1 MSAVSDGA
9 VVFGGY
15 EGKTFRMFADL
26 KSAYLLHSP
35 ELTRYVRR
43 RAGDRNA
50 VADVVHDAFVRMAE
64 QPATKIQDVRS
75 YLYRIARNLLLD
87 QKKQDVRRQTFA
99 VPHEALFDIVDD
111 APSPEDAVDARL
123 KLERLQRLVTEL
135 PFKTQ
140 QIFVLNRVDGL
151 SYVEVARHLD
161 ISESSV
167 QKHLAL
173 AVQHI
178 ASRPPSR

>member
-1 MSAVSDGA
+1 MS
-9 VVFGGY
+9 
-15 EGKTFRMFADL
+15 ADL
-26 KSAYLLHSP
+26 KLAYLLHRP

-43 RAGDRNA
+43 RVGDSSA
-50 VADVVHDAFVRMAE
+50 VCDVVHDAFVRMAE
-64 QPATKIQDVRS
+64 QPTTKVQDVRS

-87 QKKQDVRRQTFA
+87 QKKQEFRRRTFT

-111 APSPEDAVDARL
+111 APSPEDAADARL
-123 KLERLQRLVTEL
+123 KLERLQNIVREL

-173 AVQHI
+173 ALQHI
-178 ASRPPSR
+178 ARRTPSR

>member
-1 MSAVSDGA
+1 MS
-9 VVFGGY
+9 
-15 EGKTFRMFADL
+15 ADL

-35 ELTRYVRR
+35 ELARYVRR
-43 RAGDRNA
+43 RVADRSA
-50 VADVVHDAFVRMAE
+50 VSDVVHDAFVRMAE
-64 QPATKIQDVRS
+64 QPLTAVQDVRS
-75 YLYRIARNLLLD
+75 YLYTIVRNLLID
-87 QKKQDVRRQTFA
+87 QKKQDMRRRTVA
-99 VPHEALFDIVDD
+99 MPHEALSDIAED
-111 APSPEDAVDARL
+111 APSPEDAADARL
-123 KLERLQRLVTEL
+123 RLESLQRLVGEL

-151 SYVEVARHLD
+151 TYVEVARHLD

-178 ASRPPSR
+178 ARHSKSH